1 MSDQG
6 IRYIL
11 NVRYC
16 EMYIDSADRSEYP
29 VIQINEGTAYDIE
42 TTSLDDD
49 AVIAQL
55 ESEGYLVG
63 CTKGHERD
71 DIDLRTKVVRK
82 EYL

>member
-1 MSDQG
+1 MNDQG
-6 IRYIL
+6 IRYIV

-16 EMYIDSADRSEYP
+16 ETYIDAADRSEYP
-29 VIQINEGTAYDIE
+29 TIHINEGTACDLE
-42 TTSLDDD
+42 TTSLDDV

-63 CTKGHERD
+63 CTKGYERD

-82 EYL
+82 EYI